1 MIIHYKNYKSSFL
14 ATGISI
20 ISGLFK
26 AVVVLMVLFSIHD
39 IRTFGFSGG
48 KLHEFVIIGVIC
60 YLVTLVL
67 DRIDKDIAEKK
78 HIKKLH
84 NNFKYA
90 KRFVAENPEAHE
102 YCMENNKKY
111 AEFYA
116 NRESV

>member
-1 MIIHYKNYKSSFL
+1 MIILYKNYKSSFL

-67 DRIDKDIAEKK
+67 DRIAKAIAEKK

-90 KRFVAENPEAHE
+90 K
-102 YCMENNKKY
+102 
-111 AEFYA
+111 
-116 NRESV
+116 